1 MEINVKEARS
11 KISTL
16 LDLTQKGEE
25 IVILRRGKKAA
36 RLVPAEP
43 RPKHLPDLTAFRNSI
58 NVKGSSFSNAV
69 RQGRNEER
77 Y

>member
-1 MEINVKEARS
+1 MEINVKEARA

-16 LDLTQKGEE
+16 LDLARKGEE
-25 IVILRRGKKAA
+25 IVILRRGKKEA

-43 RPKHLPDLTAFRNSI
+43 AQKHLPDLTAFRNSI
-58 NVKGSSFSNAV
+58 TVKGEPLSNAV
-69 RQGRNEER
+69 RQGRDEER